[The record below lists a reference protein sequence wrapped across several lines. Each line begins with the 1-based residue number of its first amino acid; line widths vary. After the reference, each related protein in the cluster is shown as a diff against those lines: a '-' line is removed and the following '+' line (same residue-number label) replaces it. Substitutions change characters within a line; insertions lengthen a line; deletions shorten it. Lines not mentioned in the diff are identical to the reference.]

1 MKTLEANK
9 MEPFEPTHP
18 GEVIKD
24 EIEYRGI
31 SQRALAAQI
40 GVSYTQLNEV
50 LNGKRTL
57 NTELALLISAALDI
71 DAEPLL
77 AMQTRYDI
85 ITARRNQG
93 FLSRLK
99 SIRKIA
105 AAELLRGMG
114 VDFEILTKET
124 PEDYPANLPL
134 DEVPKYLS
142 LQKSLAF
149 TDEELPADFL
159 LITSDTVVICESEI
173 LGKPKDRED
182 AARMLQ
188 LLSGKTHHVVTGVT
202 VRSKEKTESFAVRS
216 NVAFAQLDAEEIN
229 YYIEHCKPFD
239 KAGAYG
245 IQEWIGY
252 VGISGLEGSFYNVMG
267 LPTRKLYQCLK
278 SF

>member
-1 MKTLEANK
+1 MLSNLKK
-9 MEPFEPTHP
+9 YH
-18 GEVIKD
+18 I
-24 EIEYRGI
+24 I
-31 SQRALAAQI
+31 LA
-40 GVSYTQLNEV
+40 S
-50 LNGKRTL
+50 K
-57 NTELALLISAALDI
+57 S
-71 DAEPLL
+71 P
-77 AMQTRYDI
+77 
-85 ITARRNQG
+85 RRQ
-93 FLSRLK
+93 
-99 SIRKIA
+99 
-105 AAELLRGMG
+105 ELLRGMG

-124 PEDYPANLPL
+124 DESFPSEMSL

-149 TDEELPADFL
+149 GEDELPADYL

-202 VRSKEKTESFAVRS
+202 VRSAEKTESFAVRS
-216 NVAFAQLDAEEIN
+216 NVTFAALDDEEID
-229 YYIEHCKPFD
+229 YYIEHCKPYD

-278 SF
+278 TF

>member
-1 MKTLEANK
+1 MLSNLKK
-9 MEPFEPTHP
+9 YH
-18 GEVIKD
+18 I
-24 EIEYRGI
+24 I
-31 SQRALAAQI
+31 LA
-40 GVSYTQLNEV
+40 S
-50 LNGKRTL
+50 K
-57 NTELALLISAALDI
+57 S
-71 DAEPLL
+71 P
-77 AMQTRYDI
+77 
-85 ITARRNQG
+85 RRQ
-93 FLSRLK
+93 
-99 SIRKIA
+99 
-105 AAELLRGMG
+105 ELLRGMG

-124 PEDYPANLPL
+124 PENYPNDLPL

-149 TDEELPADFL
+149 KDDELPADYL
-159 LITSDTVVICESEI
+159 LITSDTVVICEDEI

-182 AARMLQ
+182 AASMLQ

-202 VRSKEKTESFAVRS
+202 VRSVKRTESFAVRS
-216 NVAFAQLDAEEIN
+216 NVTFAELEQDEID

-267 LPTRKLYQCLK
+267 LPTRRLYQCLK